1 MIRRAA
7 IVCTFVLLTSQAAL
21 AQDVT
26 GTDFSDQVHLQH
38 CRVLIDGVEVAA
50 DAEVYMRDEDDS
62 LYVSADQL
70 DAWRLKHPPKPSF
83 VRDGAFYYGLQTD
96 LNLATSYDRELDELN
111 IVARRT
117 SFVGQP
123 AATGPPVTSP
133 GRGSFLNYSLMRQ
146 NGTYDFNAAL
156 FGGVVTTRYVST
168 AENGLEFHRA
178 RTRWV
183 HLDPVHHTLLGIGEG
198 TSGDNWLATSVPFAG
213 IHFGS
218 DFSSDPN
225 YVGHEPLVV
234 VGVAAS
240 PSLLEVFIDN
250 ILLIRRDVQQGPFT
264 VRDLPQ
270 SAAYS
275 DVVMVLTD
283 ANGKKDVQVARPV
296 VDPDFF
302 GKGKSAYAFNAGIG
316 QENVGLRNT
325 YYRHAVF
332 GGKFDFGITND
343 LTAEV
348 YAESING
355 ENFID
360 AGADIRLGPDHTL
373 EFRAGGGNKRRS
385 GQVRYN
391 LRRGHFQ
398 FNEIFGYNSLRTD
411 PIEGEDFGVV
421 TNISEATE
429 LSIEL
434 SRKWTLAFRLD
445 RNRDSEGSNSSLLT
459 SKLRYRISTFTFEI
473 SPFYD
478 FVTHRTYGNMSV
490 NFAVGIGRRA
500 GMRSSVTNRGDTT
513 AAIDYAKQNVEPGD
527 PLSYQAQW
535 SANKSQDRR
544 FSMTEELPWASTNFT
559 FQQQNGRKIYEP
571 QVSGALAF
579 LGGRIYALRT
589 VSSSDSFGMVHVA
602 GLPHAHVTVNDEAAG
617 LTDARGDLLLKRLAS
632 FRDNA
637 IAVSA
642 EDVPLSLNVPDPKH
656 VTPAS
661 SSPVAVRIP
670 IAVVGS
676 FTFHVVDDKGAPLPA
691 GSVLVGDQG
700 KYIVGYAGRVY
711 VAGVGAGVQRFS
723 STAGGV
729 PCTAQLNVPSNLGT
743 VPDLGQAVCAHLSS

>member
-1 MIRRAA
+1 MIRRAS
-7 IVCTFVLLTSQAAL
+7 IMCTLLMLWAQVAL

-26 GTDFSDQVHLQH
+26 GTDFGDQVHVQQ

-50 DAEVYMRDEDDS
+50 DAAVYMNDQDDS
-62 LYVSADQL
+62 LYVSAYQL
-70 DAWRLKHPPKPSF
+70 DAWKLKHPPKPSF
-83 VRDGAFYYGLQTD
+83 VRDGQFYYGLQTD
-96 LNLATSYDRELDELN
+96 LNLATSYDRDLDELN

-123 AATGPPVTSP
+123 TATGPPIISP
-133 GRGSFLNYSLMRQ
+133 GRGGFLNYSLMRQ
-146 NGTYDFNAAL
+146 NGTYDFDAAL
-156 FGGVVTTRYVST
+156 FGGVFTTRYVST

-178 RTRWV
+178 RTKWY
-183 HLDPVHHTLLGIGEG
+183 HLDPVHHTMFGIGEG

-240 PSLLEVFIDN
+240 PSLLEVYIDN
-250 ILLIRRDVQQGPFT
+250 VLLIRRDVQQGPFT

-283 ANGKKDVQVARPV
+283 SSGKKDIQVARPV
-296 VDPDFF
+296 VDPDFL
-302 GKGKSAYAFNAGIG
+302 GKGKSAYGFNAGIG

-325 YYRHAVF
+325 YYRHGVF
-332 GGKFDFGITND
+332 AGKFDVGITND

-355 ENFID
+355 ENFVD

-373 EFRAGGGNKRRS
+373 EFRAGAGNKRRS
-385 GQVRYN
+385 GQVRYD

-398 FNEIFGYNSLRTD
+398 LREIFGYNSLHTE
-411 PIEGEDFGVV
+411 PIEGEDFGDV
-421 TNISEATE
+421 TQISETTE
-429 LSIEL
+429 LSIDL

-445 RNRDSEGSNSSLLT
+445 RSRDSDTTNSSLLST
-459 SKLRYRISTFTFEI
+459 KLRYRTNTFTFDI

-478 FVTHRTYGNMSV
+478 FVKHRTYGNMSV
-490 NFAVGIGRRA
+490 NFTVGVGRRA
-500 GMRSSVTNRGDTT
+500 GVRSSVTNKGETT
-513 AAIDYAKQNVEPGD
+513 AAIDYAKQNIEPGD
-527 PLSYQAQW
+527 PISYQAQW

-544 FSMTEELPWASTNFT
+544 FSITDELPWASTNFN
-559 FQQQNGRKIYEP
+559 FQQQNGQSIYEP
-571 QVSGALAF
+571 QISGAVAF
-579 LGGRIYALRT
+579 LGGRVYALRT
-589 VSSSDSFGMVHVA
+589 VSSSDSFGMVHIA
-602 GLPHAHVTVNDEAAG
+602 GLAQAHVTVNDEPAG

-656 VTPAS
+656 VTPAN
-661 SSPVAVRIP
+661 SSPVAVTIP
-670 IAVVGS
+670 IGAVGS
-676 FTFHVVDDKGAPLPA
+676 FTFHAVDEKGAPLTA
-691 GSVLVGDQG
+691 GSELVSDHG
-700 KYIVGYAGRVY
+700 KYVVGYNGRVY
-711 VAGVGAGVQRFS
+711 VAGVGAGLQHFS
-723 STAGGV
+723 GTVGGV
-729 PCTAQLNVPSNLGT
+729 PCTVQIDVPASLGT
-743 VPDLGQAVCAHLSS
+743 VPDLGQAVCAR